1 MTDMTSAPPSTG
13 VKNSTMAIVSLIAG
27 IVGLT
32 LLPLIGS
39 VTALITGYMARK
51 EIRESAGALSGD
63 GMALAG
69 VIMGWIGVAFAVFGL
84 CMACLLLRPAAAGDH
99 PERPVRL
106 VGRMVGGDLG
116 RQPAGVPSCP
126 EGDRCYD

>member
-51 EIRESAGALSGD
+51 EIRESAGAISGD

-84 CMACLLLRPAAAGDH
+84 CVACLVLALLPMGIFQSAQYGWLAGWLAAI
-99 PERPVRL
+99 
-106 VGRMVGGDLG
+106 
-116 RQPAGVPSCP
+116 
-126 EGDRCYD
+126 

>member
-1 MTDMTSAPPSTG
+1 MTDMTTAPPSTG
-13 VKNSTMAIVSLIAG
+13 TKNSTMAIVSLIAG

-84 CMACLLLRPAAAGDH
+84 CMACFFFALLPLGIIQNAQYGWLAGWLAAI
-99 PERPVRL
+99 
-106 VGRMVGGDLG
+106 
-116 RQPAGVPSCP
+116 
-126 EGDRCYD
+126 